1 MEVRGKL
8 LVYGTHADAKLVVQ
22 TLYYE
27 LPCYG
32 KAFINESAFYDGAY
46 EVRYEYSVRT
56 TIANVKVKAKICLAL
71 TKLRL
76 IPRIK
81 AIKQL

>member
-8 LVYGTHADAKLVVQ
+8 LVYGTRDDARLVVQ

-27 LPCYG
+27 LPRYG
-32 KAFINESAFYDGAY
+32 KAFINESHFYNGAY
-46 EVRYEYSVRT
+46 EVRYEYSVHT
-56 TIANVKVKAKICLAL
+56 TIDNIKVKAKLCLAL

>member
-8 LVYGTHADAKLVVQ
+8 LVYGTRNDAELVVQ
-22 TLYYE
+22 TLYGV
-27 LPCYG
+27 LPIYG
-32 KAFINESAFYDGAY
+32 KAFINNSHFYNGAY
-46 EVRYEYSVRT
+46 EVRYEYSVYT
-56 TIANVKVKAKICLAL
+56 TIDNIKVKAKVCLAL

-81 AIKQL
+81 AIKHL